1 MVRKNPRIFSEF
13 GSVMA
18 DTVTRRPL
26 ILEAGPGSLP
36 GQSV

>member
-1 MVRKNPRIFSEF
+1 MVRKIPRIFSEF

-26 ILEAGPGSLP
+26 ILEGPGPLP